1 MVKQGKTKTQ
11 EIRHR
16 PPVVVVLGHIDHGKT
31 TLLDYIRQTRV
42 VAQEAGGITQKIG
55 AYQVEVG
62 ERKITFID
70 TPGHEAFAKMR
81 GRGAQVADIAVL
93 VVAANEGV
101 MPQTKEA
108 IAHIKAAKIPMVV
121 AINKSD
127 LKNADPKKT
136 KGQLVKEGII
146 PEDQGGDTPMISVSA
161 KTGKGV
167 TELLEMIGLVADL
180 LELKNEHEVPLSA
193 VVIESSLSPQQGP
206 LATVVV
212 KKGTLVVK
220 DVVYAGDV
228 EAKVK
233 ALFDDQGKRV
243 ERALPG
249 MPVQMLGFSKV
260 PPVGAAVSREKITE
274 MEQVAK
280 ETRESGEGN
289 LNIILRADTQGSVE
303 AITAALSEV
312 KVKERGV
319 NILLSGVGQIVD
331 SDIYL
336 AQSAKGVVLGFNVGS
351 TPSARK
357 LAEDLGVG
365 VRTFTIIYELL
376 EVVEKLLK
384 GVEELE
390 KAKIKGEGEVIKRFV
405 LHSGD
410 VVLGVRITAG
420 KIKYRDE
427 VKVLRRG
434 EEIHRGRVR
443 GLKIGK
449 GEIPEAKEGQE
460 VGLLVKPQVENFKVK
475 DKLMV
480 C

>member
-1 MVKQGKTKTQ
+1 MAKQAKAKTQ
-11 EIRHR
+11 KNNHR
-16 PPVVVVLGHIDHGKT
+16 PPVVVILGHIDHGKT
-31 TLLDYIRQTRV
+31 TLLDHIRQTRV

-55 AYQVEVG
+55 AYQVDVG

-108 IAHIKAAKIPMVV
+108 IAHIKAAKIPTVT
-121 AINKSD
+121 AINKID
-127 LKNADPKKT
+127 LKNANPKKA

-146 PEDQGGDTPMISVSA
+146 PEDQGGDTPVVLVSA

-180 LELKNEHEVPLSA
+180 LELKNEPEAPLAA

-212 KKGTLVVK
+212 KEGLLEVRGVI
-220 DVVYAGDV
+220 YAGEV
-228 EAKVK
+228 EGKVK
-233 ALFDDQGKRV
+233 ALIDDRGKRV
-243 ERALPG
+243 KKALPG
-249 MPVQMLGFSKV
+249 MPVKVLGFSEV
-260 PPVGAAVSREKITE
+260 PPVGSLVTGEKITKVIKAEE
-274 MEQVAK
+274 MV
-280 ETRESGEGN
+280 REVDEKD
-289 LNIILRADTQGSVE
+289 LNAILRADTQGSLE
-303 AITAALSEV
+303 AIAAALSEV
-312 KVKERGV
+312 KVKERGID
-319 NILLSGVGQIVD
+319 ILLSGVGQIVD

-336 AQSAKGVVLGFNVGS
+336 AQSANGVVLGFNVGS

-357 LAEDLGVG
+357 LAEDLGIG
-365 VRTFTIIYELL
+365 VRIFTIIYELL

-390 KAKIKGEGEVIKRFV
+390 KAKIRGEGEVIKTFV

-420 KIKYRDE
+420 KIKYRDK
-427 VKVLRRG
+427 VKLLRRG

-449 GEIPEAKEGQE
+449 VEVPETKEGQE
-460 VGLLVKPQVENFKVK
+460 IGLLIQPQIEDFKVK
-475 DKLMV
+475 DKLVV